1 MQSAAMYDPQ
11 GVNAYQQHQQL
22 GQKAQEQRLL
32 TKYAGLVRR
41 VARHM
46 TPQVNAVISMEDM
59 EQIGLM
65 ALLDV
70 IRRYPDEDHEA
81 LERLA
86 VQRIRGAILDELRR
100 MDWRSRRYR
109 QRGYELRD
117 AERALSRRLGR
128 APSDTEL
135 ATELEIEL
143 SEVHRRRVDVQA
155 ESLGSF
161 ESLQEDGEQFFG
173 LSFQCQAH
181 EKAALKKAMRNALA
195 RLSEREQIML
205 NFYYE
210 HEMNLREIALVFE
223 LTEARVSQ
231 IHKKAL
237 KTLQAT
243 LVDWRESV

>member
-1 MQSAAMYDPQ
+1 MHSAAMVDPQ
-11 GVNAYQQHQQL
+11 GVNAYQQHQQF
-22 GQKAQEQRLL
+22 GQQAREQRLL
-32 TKYAGLVRR
+32 SKYAVLVRR
-41 VARHM
+41 VVRHM
-46 TPQVNAVISMEDM
+46 TPQVNAVISSEDM

-70 IRRYPDEDHEA
+70 IRRYQDESDEA

-86 VQRIRGAILDELRR
+86 AQRIRGAILDELRR

-109 QRGYELRD
+109 QRSYELRD
-117 AERALSRRLGR
+117 AERQMSRRLGR
-128 APSDTEL
+128 EPTNAEL
-135 ATELEIEL
+135 AAELDL
-143 SEVHRRRVDVQA
+143 DLNEVHRRRVDVQA

-161 ESLQEDGEQFFG
+161 EGLQEEGEQFFG

-181 EKAALKKAMRNALA
+181 EKALLQQAMRQALS
-195 RLSEREQIML
+195 RLTEREQLML
-205 NFYYE
+205 TFYYE
-210 HEMNLREIALVFE
+210 HEMNLKEIALVFE

-237 KTLQAT
+237 KTLQSM